1 MMKYSFVIAFLLFSN
16 LLFCQKKVVKRFESD
31 AKEIEISTIGLDDF
45 VIENS
50 NSNYIEITLFAEN
63 PNEKHILFNADNKIV
78 KIEFIIEEL
87 KSEETI
93 FRKFITERLQRAS
106 AIIKIPKGKEVS
118 IFGNH
123 INIESKNYQGNL
135 AVYIDE
141 GIVKL
146 NEIKENAIIKMY
158 EGNIYATLKNT
169 NIDVISKVG
178 KIVVDDILYEKTYQ
192 KKSVKNQRN
201 FTISSLKA
209 NIFLTTENTQ

>member
-1 MMKYSFVIAFLLFSN
+1 MKYSFVIAFLLFSN

>member
-50 NSNYIEITLFAEN
+50 TSNYIEITLFAEN
-63 PNEKHILFNADNKIV
+63 PNEKHILSNTEKDV
-78 KIEFIIEEL
+78 LKIEFIIEEL

-106 AIIKIPKGKEVS
+106 AIIKVPKGKELS

-123 INIESKNYQGNL
+123 INIESKSYQGNL

-158 EGNIYATLKNT
+158 EGNIYATLK
-169 NIDVISKVG
+169 DVNMDVTSKTG
-178 KIVVDDILYEKTYQ
+178 KIKIDDILYEKTYQ
-192 KKSVKNQRN
+192 KKSVKNQKN

-209 NIFLTTENTQ
+209 NIFLTTQNTQ